1 MTHFYQKQVVR
12 MKQEEIKQ
20 ETLNAVLLYVTAP
33 SEEQVQ
39 QMKEFLRRKTGC
51 GSVNLVMEEEPGLI
65 SGFILRADS
74 MEFDF
79 SARGQ

>member
-39 QMKEFLRRKTGC
+39 QMKEFLRRKTGY
-51 GSVNLVMEEEPGLI
+51 SPG
-65 SGFILRADS
+65 
-74 MEFDF
+74 
-79 SARGQ
+79 

>member
-1 MTHFYQKQVVR
+1 

-51 GSVNLVMEEEPGLI
+51 GSVNLVMEE
-65 SGFILRADS
+65 
-74 MEFDF
+74 
-79 SARGQ
+79 